1 MMPVIFIG
9 HGSPMNAIENNSF
22 TAAWEE
28 LGKTLPRPKAIL
40 AISAHWF
47 VHGTRVL
54 AAAHPKMTYDMYG
67 FPDALYQIV
76 YNAPGATDI
85 AARIKNILGGE
96 VMQDNSWGYDHGTW
110 SVLHRMYPNHDIPL
124 TQLSVNADISAS
136 AHFKLG
142 EQLKALREEGVL
154 IFASGNVVHNLRLLD
169 WDNPDSAAPW
179 AEDFDSQ
186 IKNFILAGEFDKVV
200 NYRDLGHGAKMAV
213 PTPDHFYP
221 LLYALGAANRKDKVK
236 VFNEARI
243 MGSLSMTSYIF
254 G

>member
-1 MMPVIFIG
+1 M
-9 HGSPMNAIENNSF
+9 H
-22 TAAWEE
+22 E
-28 LGKTLPRPKAIL
+28 LP
-40 AISAHWF
+40 
-47 VHGTRVL
+47 
-54 AAAHPKMTYDMYG
+54 
-67 FPDALYQIV
+67 
-76 YNAPGATDI
+76 
-85 AARIKNILGGE
+85 
-96 VMQDNSWGYDHGTW
+96 
-110 SVLHRMYPNHDIPL
+110 
-124 TQLSVNADISAS
+124 
-136 AHFKLG
+136 
-142 EQLKALREEGVL
+142 ALRASCPPLPGFNSRLCMNVPSG